1 MSKVKLTVTESE
13 CRGGCCKA
21 GDEYLAE
28 DLCPPLCH
36 ELWNSIYPME
46 YALLNRAELD
56 SGAERPECLTRNVL
70 TMET

>member
-21 GDEYLAE
+21 RDEYLAE

-36 ELWNSIYPME
+36 ELWNSIYPMV
-46 YALLNRAELD
+46 YTL
-56 SGAERPECLTRNVL
+56 C
-70 TMET
+70 